1 VRRLLLLLGAVTLV
15 AGCAH
20 GVTGVAQPAK
30 SALTFLPTEDE
41 MTAAAGNRLSSF
53 GFQPFVGGLEIM
65 PDGFRTDADAE
76 PIRCVGVTDTMTR
89 VTYEPA
95 DVLEAAR
102 QSYFTLAEGVGVSG
116 ADAAVIRFAT
126 AAAAARTYDSFVARW
141 KACAGQ
147 TVVKHLRGVP
157 GSDVEAMIGD
167 VTATGSM
174 VTAAVTTRQG
184 TDGPVSHYER
194 AVAVRG
200 DTIVEVSLAVERVGN
215 DRTAPA
221 DAAARAAQAMVDKVR
236 VGS

>member
-1 VRRLLLLLGAVTLV
+1 MRRLVGLLGAVALMV
-15 AGCAH
+15 GCAH
-20 GVTGVAQPAK
+20 GVTGTARPAD
-30 SALTFLPTEDE
+30 SAVTFLPTEDE

-53 GFQPFVGGLEIM
+53 GFEPFVGGLEIM

-76 PIRCVGVTDTMTR
+76 PIRCVGITDTMTR
-89 VTYEPA
+89 VTYETA
-95 DVLEAAR
+95 DILEAAR

-126 AAAAARTYDSFVARW
+126 PRDAARSYDAFVAQW

-157 GSDVEAMIGD
+157 GSDVEAVIGE
-167 VTATGSM
+167 VTATGPM
-174 VTAAVTTRQG
+174 LTAAITTRQG

-194 AVAVRG
+194 ALAVRG
-200 DTIVEVSLAVERVGN
+200 DAIVEVSLAIERVGN

-221 DAAARAAQAMVDKVR
+221 DAAVRAAQAMVDKVR
-236 VGS
+236 VG